1 MKKIGVVLFG
11 NKSLEVREFP
21 NLEPGLNEVLIEV
34 KAAGICG
41 SDLHFYRSSPDEL
54 GVRCGKIVGHEPA
67 GIVIQTGNAVSKF
80 KVGDRVTVNHTH
92 VVVTANIVIKKKL
105 SSAQLGKGWP

>member
-11 NKSLEVREFP
+11 NKSQEVRELP

-54 GVRCGKIVGHEPA
+54 VARHGKIVGHEPA
-67 GIVIQTGNAVSKF
+67 GIVNKTGNAVSKF
-80 KVGDRVTVNHTH
+80 KIGDRVTVNHT
-92 VVVTANIVIKKKL
+92 
-105 SSAQLGKGWP
+105 LGYGHCQYCHQR

>member
-11 NKSLEVREFP
+11 KQSLEMRKFP

-54 GVRCGKIVGHEPA
+54 GVRYGKIVGHEPA
-67 GIVIQTGNAVSKF
+67 GIVI
-80 KVGDRVTVNHTH
+80 
-92 VVVTANIVIKKKL
+92 
-105 SSAQLGKGWP
+105 